1 MKFGVE
7 AIVAHLHN
15 SAHNGAQKED
25 LIVPDAVSWY

>member
-1 MKFGVE
+1 MGFGAE

-15 SAHNGAQKED
+15 SSHNGAQKEG